1 MLLRLFDRA
10 MRQFHVSS
18 LLVVFLVAAPCVAQ
32 EWADKMFETRSHDF
46 GAIARA
52 AKAEF
57 AFELSN
63 LYLED
68 VHIAGVRASCGCT
81 TPRIEKDTLKTY
93 EKGAIIA
100 HVNSESFLGRQGA
113 TLTVIIDKPQYAE
126 VQLQVKVYVYSDIL
140 LEPSNVALGSVRRGT
155 AAERTIHVQYN
166 GRGDWKVVEV
176 KSNNAHLTGI
186 VTETSRQS
194 GQTVYDLKVAL
205 DKDAPVG
212 YLNEHL
218 MLVTNDPQTKQ
229 IPVLVEA
236 QVQADISVSPASLFL
251 GVLQPGQ
258 SVTKQIVVRGQKPF
272 LIASVQGDCKCLQA
286 TAPKD
291 KEAKSLYVIPV
302 TFTARERTGKITQS
316 IRIETDSGQA
326 KLTVPAYAV
335 VSGS

>member
-1 MLLRLFDRA
+1 MNRL
-10 MRQFHVSS
+10 HVPS
-18 LLVVFLVAAPCVAQ
+18 LLVAFLLAAPCAAQ

-46 GAIARA
+46 GTIARA

-113 TLTVIIDKPQYAE
+113 TLTVIIDQPQYAE

-140 LEPSNVALGSVRRGT
+140 LEPSNVALGNIRRGT
-155 AAERTIHVQYN
+155 STEQTIRIRYS
-166 GRGDWKVVEV
+166 GRSDWQIVEV
-176 KSNNAHLTGI
+176 KSNNPHLTGKL
-186 VTETSRQS
+186 TETSRQG
-194 GQTVYDLKVAL
+194 GQASYDLKVVL

-218 MLVTNDPQTKQ
+218 MLVTNDQQAKQ
-229 IPVLVEA
+229 IPVLVEG

-272 LIASVQGDCKCLQA
+272 RIASVKGDCKCLQA

-291 KEAKSLYVIPV
+291 KEAKVLYLVPV
-302 TFTARERTGKITQS
+302 TFTAGEKAGKITQTVC
-316 IRIETDSGQA
+316 IETDSGQTTL
-326 KLTVPAYAV
+326 KVPAYAV

>member
-1 MLLRLFDRA
+1 MLLT
-10 MRQFHVSS
+10 
-18 LLVVFLVAAPCVAQ
+18 APCAAQ
-32 EWADKMFETRSHDF
+32 EWANNMFKTRSHDF
-46 GAIARA
+46 GTIARA

-68 VHIAGVRASCGCT
+68 VHIASVRASCGCT

-100 HVNSESFLGRQGA
+100 HVNSESFLGHQGA

-140 LEPSNVALGSVRRGT
+140 LEPSNVALGSVARGT
-155 AAERTIHVQYN
+155 PAERTIRVQYN
-166 GRGDWKVVEV
+166 GRSDWKIAEI
-176 KSNNAHLTGI
+176 KSNNPHLAGT
-186 VTETSRQS
+186 VAETSRQ
-194 GQTVYDLKVAL
+194 GNQIVYDLKVVL

-218 MLVTNDPQTKQ
+218 MLVTNDPQAKQ
-229 IPVLVEA
+229 IPVLVEG
-236 QVQADISVSPASLFL
+236 QVQADISVSPVSLFL

-272 LIASVQGDCKCLQA
+272 RIASIQGDCKCLQA
-286 TAPKD
+286 TAPKGD
-291 KEAKSLYVIPV
+291 EAKSLYLVPI
-302 TFTARERTGKITQS
+302 TFTAGEKTGKITQTVC
-316 IRIETDSGQA
+316 IETDSGRTIL
-326 KLTVPAYAV
+326 KVPAYAV
-335 VSGS
+335 VSGT